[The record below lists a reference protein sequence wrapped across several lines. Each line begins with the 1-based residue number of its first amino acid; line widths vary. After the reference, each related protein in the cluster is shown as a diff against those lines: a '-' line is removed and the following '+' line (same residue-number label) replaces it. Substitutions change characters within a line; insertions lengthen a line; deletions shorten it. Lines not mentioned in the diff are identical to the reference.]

1 MIKLKKI
8 LLKEEMSPRDKREFE
23 AAARGVETNI
33 SYISQEANRLVKI
46 LNKVGLRKS
55 AGEINKSFKK
65 HILEF
70 QKDVNNINQQHLQ
83 EAYPPSSLGS
93 STYSNPEA
101 MKYSIDAVNKAGKEI
116 GKAQKRVVDIFTSD
130 MKSGKY
136 DRIDLS
142 RSIYK
147 GNIRDTSFSKREV
160 LKTLFY
166 DLKDRFTQYGRR
178 KK

>member
-70 QKDVNNINQQHLQ
+70 QKDVNNITQQHLQ
-83 EAYPPSSLGS
+83 EAFPPSSL
-93 STYSNPEA
+93 
-101 MKYSIDAVNKAGKEI
+101 
-116 GKAQKRVVDIFTSD
+116 
-130 MKSGKY
+130 
-136 DRIDLS
+136 
-142 RSIYK
+142 
-147 GNIRDTSFSKREV
+147 
-160 LKTLFY
+160 
-166 DLKDRFTQYGRR
+166 
-178 KK
+178 